1 MWGILTAYERVR
13 LEVDRA
19 DMQNACCDRR
29 RNHQSREYGDAE
41 VSCTDMDTSC
51 CLLSMAN
58 CQLGVIRV
66 ISLMALQIA

>member
-1 MWGILTAYERVR
+1 
-13 LEVDRA
+13 
-19 DMQNACCDRR
+19 MQNACCDRR